1 MAFGLAL
8 RMALLLL
15 SGVLAPAVL
24 TGKGAPLALL
34 PPASKDQG
42 APWAR
47 FSNALGRQPFP
58 GHGVAIAV
66 TLRGTP
72 MRQMAAT
79 GMTASRVGG

>member
-1 MAFGLAL
+1 MALGLAL

-24 TGKGAPLALL
+24 TGKGAPLALR
-34 PPASKDQG
+34 PAASQDQE

-47 FSNALGRQPFP
+47 FPSALRGD
-58 GHGVAIAV
+58 GAAVAV

-72 MRQMAAT
+72 TRQMAAT
-79 GMTASRVGG
+79 GMMASLGGG